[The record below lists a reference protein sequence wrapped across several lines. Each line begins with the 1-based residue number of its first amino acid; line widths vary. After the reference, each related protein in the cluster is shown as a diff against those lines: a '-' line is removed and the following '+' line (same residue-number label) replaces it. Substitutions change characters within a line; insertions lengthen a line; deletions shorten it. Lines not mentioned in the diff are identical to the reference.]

1 MPGAVP
7 ITSTQ
12 ALTNAT
18 LPYVQRLA
26 GQGPEAE
33 LAAEPGPSG
42 NSELVGDGP
51 VVILGSLS
59 PRLHQRFPAL
69 AKSLPHLELSEC
81 PTPVRELA
89 GLGIWVKEDGAFG
102 AGGWGGNKVRK
113 LEWLIP
119 DARRRGRRSIL
130 TFGGLGTNWGLAT
143 ALYAREHGLGTAL
156 ALVDQPVDDHVRAQL
171 ARLEA
176 SGARVYRTHT
186 KARTLAMLP
195 WLLVRNVRGGRPPY
209 LLPAGGSSPVGALGY
224 VEAALE
230 IAAQV
235 EDGYLPAPAHVVVP
249 VGTGG
254 TAAGLALGFQLAGL
268 RTRVVGVVVNDQ
280 LRLNP
285 PVIVRLARRTARL
298 LERRGAQL
306 GSLQLDPGMLDLT
319 RDQIGA
325 GYGHPTEAAAR
336 TTELAAAEGLAL
348 DPVYTA
354 KAMAGLMALR
364 AAGGLEGN
372 VLFIHTDGPR

>member
-1 MPGAVP
+1 M
-7 ITSTQ
+7 
-12 ALTNAT
+12 
-18 LPYVQRLA
+18 
-26 GQGPEAE
+26 
-33 LAAEPGPSG
+33 
-42 NSELVGDGP
+42 
-51 VVILGSLS
+51 
-59 PRLHQRFPAL
+59 
-69 AKSLPHLELSEC
+69 
-81 PTPVRELA
+81 RELA

-102 AGGWGGNKVRK
+102 SGGWGGNKVRK

-171 ARLEA
+171 ARLDA
-176 SGARVYRTHT
+176 SGARIYRTHT
-186 KARTLAMLP
+186 KLRTVAMLP
-195 WLLVRNVRGGRPPY
+195 WLLARNARGGRPPY

-235 EDGYLPAPAHVVVP
+235 EEGALPEPAHVVVP

-254 TAAGLALGFQLAGL
+254 TAAGLALGFQLADL
-268 RTRVVGVVVNDQ
+268 RTRVLGVVVNDQ
-280 LRLNP
+280 LRLDP
-285 PVIVRLARRTARL
+285 PVLARLARRTAKL
-298 LERRGAQL
+298 LERRGARLGQL
-306 GSLQLDPGMLDLT
+306 RLEPDMLDLT

-325 GYGHPTEAAAR
+325 GYGHPTEAA
-336 TTELAAAEGLAL
+336 THAAAVGAEDGLSL

-354 KAMAGLMALR
+354 KAMAGLLALR
-364 AAGGLEGN
+364 AEGRFGGP

>member
-1 MPGAVP
+1 M
-7 ITSTQ
+7 I
-12 ALTNAT
+12 
-18 LPYVQRLA
+18 PY
-26 GQGPEAE
+26 
-33 LAAEPGPSG
+33 
-42 NSELVGDGP
+42 
-51 VVILGSLS
+51 
-59 PRLHQRFPAL
+59 LHQRFPAL
-69 AKSLPHLELSEC
+69 AETLPHLVLSER

-102 AGGWGGNKVRK
+102 SGGWGGNKVRK

-143 ALYAREHGLGTAL
+143 ALYAREHGLETAL
-156 ALVDQPVDDHVRAQL
+156 ALVDQPIDDHVRAQL

-176 SGARVYRTHT
+176 SGARIYRTHT
-186 KARTLAMLP
+186 KARTVAMLP
-195 WLLVRNVRGGRPPY
+195 WLLARSARGGRPPY

-230 IAAQV
+230 IAAQI
-235 EDGYLPAPAHVVVP
+235 EDGALPEPANVVVP

-280 LRLNP
+280 LRLGP
-285 PVIVRLARRTARL
+285 PVFTRLARRTAKL
-298 LERRGAQL
+298 LERRGARL
-306 GSLQLDPGMLDLT
+306 GPLQLEPGMLDLT

-325 GYGHPTEAAAR
+325 GYGHPTEAATRAIA
-336 TTELAAAEGLAL
+336 LAAEERLAL

-354 KAMAGLMALR
+354 KAMAGLLALR
-364 AAGGLEGN
+364 EEGR
-372 VLFIHTDGPR
+372 LGGPRCCSCIPTGRDRDL

>member
-1 MPGAVP
+1 
-7 ITSTQ
+7 
-12 ALTNAT
+12 
-18 LPYVQRLA
+18 LA
-26 GQGPEAE
+26 
-33 LAAEPGPSG
+33 
-42 NSELVGDGP
+42 
-51 VVILGSLS
+51 
-59 PRLHQRFPAL
+59 PRLHERFPEL
-69 AKSLPHLELSEC
+69 AGTLPHLALSER

-102 AGGWGGNKVRK
+102 SGGWGGNKVRK

-119 DARRRGRRSIL
+119 DARRRRRGSIL

-143 ALYAREHGLGTAL
+143 ALYAGEHGLATAL

-171 ARLEA
+171 ERLYA
-176 SGARVYRTHT
+176 SGARIYRTHT
-186 KARTLAMLP
+186 KARTVAMLP
-195 WLLVRNVRGGRPPY
+195 WLLASNARHGRPPY
-209 LLPAGGSSPVGALGY
+209 LLPAGGSSAVGALGY

-235 EDGYLPAPAHVVVP
+235 EDGSLPEPAHVVVA

-280 LRLNP
+280 LRLDA
-285 PVIVRLARRTARL
+285 PVFARLARRSAKL
-298 LERRGAQL
+298 LERRGADL
-306 GSLQLDPGMLDLT
+306 GPLRLGPDLLDLT
-319 RDQIGA
+319 RDQLGA
-325 GYGHPTEAAAR
+325 GYGHPTAAAGR
-336 TTELAAAEGLAL
+336 AAELAAADGLAL

-354 KAMAGLMALR
+354 KTMAGLLALR
-364 AAGGLEGN
+364 EQRRLGGP

>member
-1 MPGAVP
+1 
-7 ITSTQ
+7 
-12 ALTNAT
+12 LT
-18 LPYVQRLA
+18 
-26 GQGPEAE
+26 
-33 LAAEPGPSG
+33 
-42 NSELVGDGP
+42 
-51 VVILGSLS
+51 
-59 PRLHQRFPAL
+59 PRLHERFPVLGEA
-69 AKSLPHLELSEC
+69 LPHLVLSER
-81 PTPVRELA
+81 PTPVRELPD
-89 GLGIWVKEDGAFG
+89 LGIWVKEDGRFG

-143 ALYAREHGLGTAL
+143 ALYAREHGFETAL

-176 SGARVYRTHT
+176 SGARIHRTHT
-186 KARTLAMLP
+186 KRRTVAMLP
-195 WLLVRNVRGGRPPY
+195 WLLARNARGGRPPY

-235 EDGYLPAPAHVVVP
+235 EAGSLPEPAHVVVP

-268 RTRVVGVVVNDQ
+268 RSRVVAVVVNDQ
-280 LRLNP
+280 LRLDRQ
-285 PVIVRLARRTARL
+285 VIARLARRTASL
-298 LERRGAQL
+298 LERRGALL
-306 GSLQLDPGMLDLT
+306 GKLRLEPEMLDLT

-325 GYGHPTEAAAR
+325 GYGHPTEAAEGAAA
-336 TTELAAAEGLAL
+336 LAAEERLSL

-354 KAMAGLMALR
+354 KAMAGLLALR
-364 AAGGLEGN
+364 ADGRLGGP
-372 VLFIHTDGPR
+372 VLFVHTDGPR

>member
-1 MPGAVP
+1 V
-7 ITSTQ
+7 
-12 ALTNAT
+12 
-18 LPYVQRLA
+18 
-26 GQGPEAE
+26 
-33 LAAEPGPSG
+33 
-42 NSELVGDGP
+42 
-51 VVILGSLS
+51 
-59 PRLHQRFPAL
+59 
-69 AKSLPHLELSEC
+69 LSER

-89 GLGIWVKEDGAFG
+89 GLGIWVKEDGRFG
-102 AGGWGGNKVRK
+102 SGGWGGNKVRK

-119 DARRRGRRSIL
+119 DAQRRGRRSIL

-143 ALYAREHGLGTAL
+143 ALYAGEHGLKTAL

-176 SGARVYRTHT
+176 SGARIHRTHT
-186 KARTLAMLP
+186 KRRTVAMLP
-195 WLLVRNVRGGRPPY
+195 WLLARNTRGGRPPY

-235 EDGYLPAPAHVVVP
+235 EDGSLPEPAHVVVP

-268 RTRVVGVVVNDQ
+268 RSRVVGVVVNDQ
-280 LRLNP
+280 LRLDA
-285 PVIVRLARRTARL
+285 PVFVRLARRTASL
-298 LERRGAQL
+298 LESRGARL
-306 GSLQLDPGMLDLT
+306 GPLRLEPGMLDLT

-325 GYGHPTEAAAR
+325 GYGHPTEDAKQAAA
-336 TTELAAAEGLAL
+336 LAAEERLSL

-354 KAMAGLMALR
+354 KAMAGLLALR
-364 AAGGLEGN
+364 AEGRLADP
-372 VLFIHTDGPR
+372 VLFVHTDGPR

>member
-1 MPGAVP
+1 MPP
-7 ITSTQ
+7 H
-12 ALTNAT
+12 
-18 LPYVQRLA
+18 
-26 GQGPEAE
+26 
-33 LAAEPGPSG
+33 
-42 NSELVGDGP
+42 
-51 VVILGSLS
+51 
-59 PRLHQRFPAL
+59 LHERFPEL
-69 AKSLPHLELSEC
+69 TETLPHLALSER

-89 GLGIWVKEDGAFG
+89 GLGVWVKEDGAFG

-143 ALYAREHGLGTAL
+143 ALYAREHDLATAL
-156 ALVDQPVDDHVRAQL
+156 ALVDQPVDEHVEAQL

-176 SGARVYRTHT
+176 SGARIHRTHS
-186 KARTLAMLP
+186 KARTVAMLP
-195 WLLVRNVRGGRPPY
+195 WLLARNSRGGRPPY

-235 EDGYLPAPAHVVVP
+235 EDGALPEPARVVVP

-254 TAAGLALGFQLAGL
+254 TAAGLALGFQLAGM
-268 RTRVVGVVVNDQ
+268 RTRVVGIVVNDQ
-280 LRLNP
+280 LRLDP
-285 PVIVRLARRTARL
+285 PVVARLARRTAKL

-306 GSLQLDPGMLDLT
+306 GQLRIEPEMLDLT

-325 GYGHPTEAAAR
+325 GYGHRTEAGAQA
-336 TTELAAAEGLAL
+336 TALAAEERLAL

-354 KAMAGLMALR
+354 KAMAGLLALR
-364 AAGGLEGN
+364 AQGRLGDPA
-372 VLFIHTDGPR
+372 LFIHTDGPR

>member
-1 MPGAVP
+1 MGFVP
-7 ITSTQ
+7 
-12 ALTNAT
+12 LT
-18 LPYVQRLA
+18 LPSMGESSAPY
-26 GQGPEAE
+26 
-33 LAAEPGPSG
+33 
-42 NSELVGDGP
+42 
-51 VVILGSLS
+51 
-59 PRLHQRFPAL
+59 LHERFPAL
-69 AKSLPHLELSEC
+69 SETLPHLSLSER
-81 PTPVRELA
+81 PTPVRELD

-102 AGGWGGNKVRK
+102 SGGWGGNKVRK

-143 ALYAREHGLGTAL
+143 ALYAREHGLDTAL
-156 ALVDQPVDDHVRAQL
+156 ALVDQPIDEHVEAQL

-176 SGARVYRTHT
+176 SGARIHRTHT
-186 KARTLAMLP
+186 KARTVAMLP
-195 WLLVRNVRGGRPPY
+195 WLLARNARGGRPPY

-235 EDGYLPAPAHVVVP
+235 EDGSLPEPAHVVVP

-254 TAAGLALGFQLAGL
+254 TAAGLALGFQLAGM
-268 RTRVVGVVVNDQ
+268 RTRVAGIVVNDQ
-280 LRLNP
+280 LRLDP
-285 PVIVRLARRTARL
+285 PVLARLARRTAKL

-306 GSLQLDPGMLDLT
+306 GQLRIEPEMLDLT

-325 GYGHPTEAAAR
+325 GYGHRTEAAAR
-336 TTELAAAEGLAL
+336 AAASAAEESLAL

-354 KAMAGLMALR
+354 KAMAGLLSLR
-364 AAGGLEGN
+364 EEGRLEDS
-372 VLFIHTDGPR
+372 VLFVHTDGPR

>member
-1 MPGAVP
+1 M
-7 ITSTQ
+7 
-12 ALTNAT
+12 
-18 LPYVQRLA
+18 
-26 GQGPEAE
+26 
-33 LAAEPGPSG
+33 SG
-42 NSELVGDGP
+42 SMAH
-51 VVILGSLS
+51 
-59 PRLHQRFPAL
+59 LHTRFPEL
-69 AKSLPHLELSEC
+69 TETLPHLVLSER

-89 GLGIWVKEDGAFG
+89 GLGVWVKEDGAFG

-113 LEWLIP
+113 LEWLLP

-143 ALYAREHGLGTAL
+143 ALYAREQGIETAL
-156 ALVDQPVDDHVRAQL
+156 ALLDQPVDDHVRAQL

-176 SGARVYRTHT
+176 SGARIHRTHT
-186 KARTLAMLP
+186 KARTVAMLP
-195 WLLVRNVRGGRPPY
+195 WMLARNARGGRPPY

-235 EDGYLPAPAHVVVP
+235 EAGALPEPAHVVVP

-268 RTRVVGVVVNDQ
+268 RSRVVGVVVNDQ
-280 LRLNP
+280 LRLDP
-285 PVIVRLARRTARL
+285 PVMARLARRTATL
-298 LERRGAQL
+298 LERRGARL
-306 GSLQLDPGMLDLT
+306 GRVNIGPEMLDLT

-325 GYGHPTEAAAR
+325 GYGHPTEAARAAAG
-336 TTELAAAEGLAL
+336 LAAEDGLLL

-354 KAMAGLMALR
+354 KAMAGVLALR
-364 AAGGLEGN
+364 EERHLGDP
-372 VLFIHTDGPR
+372 VLFVHTDGPR